1 MTGRVLVVDDDDP
14 VREALGQTLMLAD
27 YQVTLAEDV
36 ATAQAH
42 ITADFN
48 GVILSDIR
56 MPGQDGFAL
65 LSHARSIDPDL
76 PVILLTGEG
85 DIPMAV
91 RGMSDG
97 AYSFLEKPCPPGDLL
112 AVVGRAMLTRALVL
126 ENRDLKKQ
134 LEQGDAA
141 ERLLF
146 GTSSLA
152 GELRQNVR
160 ASAQANTEVLITGAP
175 GTGVAK
181 VAHVIHLLSR
191 PDQPFEKR
199 AGASLSPAGVTE
211 AVRMTGAG
219 SLFIDHI
226 TNMPADS
233 QLTLLE
239 ALDEGPGLRVLASSY
254 RSVVQDSQAGRFNP
268 DLYYRLNILNVHIP
282 ALNERPQ
289 DIPVLFRH
297 YVQSAAEQA
306 QMPVPDISADVISR
320 LMTRDWPGNSRDLM
334 NAATRFVLG
343 LSDFDTAETP
353 GLTEQMANVEA
364 ALLIQAL
371 RQHAGNATAAAKD
384 LKLPRKTFYDKLTR
398 HNIRPEAYRG

>member
-1 MTGRVLVVDDDDP
+1 MTGRVLVVDDDDS

-27 YQVTLAEDV
+27 YQVTLADGV
-36 ATAQAH
+36 AAAKAH
-42 ITADFN
+42 ITADFD

-56 MPGQDGFAL
+56 MPGQDGFDL
-65 LSHARSIDPDL
+65 LSHTRSIDPDL

-112 AVVGRAMLTRALVL
+112 AVVGRAMQTRALVL
-126 ENRDLKKQ
+126 ENRGLKEL

-152 GELRQNVR
+152 RELRQNVR
-160 ASAQANTEVLITGAP
+160 ASARANTEVLITGAP

-199 AGASLSPAGVTE
+199 AGAALSPAGVIE
-211 AVRMTGAG
+211 AVQMTGAG
-219 SLFIDHI
+219 SLFIDDV

-239 ALDEGPGLRVLASSY
+239 SLDPDPCLRVLASSY
-254 RSVVQDSQAGRFNP
+254 RSVVQDAQAGRFNP
-268 DLYYRLNILNVHIP
+268 DLYYRLNVLNVHIP

-320 LMTRDWPGNSRDLM
+320 LMIRDWPGNSRDLM
-334 NAATRFVLG
+334 NVATRFVLG
-343 LSDFDTAETP
+343 LSDFDTTETP
-353 GLTEQMANVEA
+353 GLSEQMANVEA

-371 RQHAGNATAAAKD
+371 RQHTGNATAAAQA